1 MDRPLPPYPT
11 SGGSYVLDEAGW
23 AWVRAKTVKSA
34 KATAKPAEPPA
45 AAPSHG

>member
-11 SGGSYVLDEAGW
+11 SGGSYVLDEASW

-34 KATAKPAEPPA
+34 KAKPAEPPA